1 MPVAPLVDSD
11 MVTRRARVPA
21 PDVVFVR
28 GVLEAS
34 LGVAVMFA
42 ESGGELTIA
51 SSASRSGEMDQ
62 ILADLQ
68 DEIPG
73 FFVER

>member
-1 MPVAPLVDSD
+1 MPVAPLVDSA
-11 MVTRRARVPA
+11 MVTRRVRVQA
-21 PDVVFVR
+21 ADVVFVR

-34 LGVAVMFA
+34 LGVAQLFA
-42 ESGGELTIA
+42 EQGGDLTIA
-51 SSASRSGEMDQ
+51 SSASRSAEMDQ